1 MATGAG
7 RQLAAQHSH
16 SLENWYAHI
25 PGIKVVAPATLED
38 ARGMLWTAIED
49 PDPVVVCEHV
59 MLYNRTG
66 QLAADAGPVPISG
79 AAVRRVGGDVTL
91 ITYGGSLY
99 KTLEAAEVLAGDA
112 IDAEVIDLRSL
123 RPLDD
128 ATVMASVAK
137 THRAVIVDEGWR
149 TGSLAA
155 EVSARIMEQAFWD
168 LDAPVG
174 RVCSAEV
181 PIPYP
186 KHLEDAALPQVP
198 AIVAAAKA
206 TLAR

>member
-1 MATGAG
+1 
-7 RQLAAQHSH
+7 
-16 SLENWYAHI
+16 
-25 PGIKVVAPATLED
+25 VV
-38 ARGMLWTAIED
+38 IF
-49 PDPVVVCEHV
+49 EHV
-59 MLYNRTG
+59 MLYNRSG
-66 QLAADAGPVPISG
+66 QLAADAGPVPIAG
-79 AAVRRVGGDVTL
+79 AAVRRAGTDVSL

-99 KTLEAAEVLAGDA
+99 KTLEAAEALAAEGIA
-112 IDAEVIDLRSL
+112 AEVIDLRSL

-128 ATVMASVAK
+128 ATLMASVAK

-149 TGSLAA
+149 SGSLAA
-155 EVSARIMEQAFWD
+155 EVSARIMEQAFWE
-168 LDAPVG
+168 LDAPVA

-198 AIVAAAKA
+198 AIVAAARA